1 MIIIQP
7 ENPGSKEEILSC
19 LVILQKE
26 VDLFFQKV
34 SPGFFFSHSLG
45 GWSPGENISHIT
57 FTTNILA
64 LSFKI
69 PKIFYRI
76 FYGRP
81 KSEKSYM
88 EWSSIY
94 AEAMKHPRDAGFYS
108 PAIGKSPRDLLP
120 QITIHLK
127 EWNTACINL
136 TSALEVLSERE
147 FSEYLIRHPFIGKVS
162 FREMCYL
169 QILHII
175 HHCSKVEIKL
185 KNTSK
190 VTDLA

>member
-1 MIIIQP
+1 
-7 ENPGSKEEILSC
+7 
-19 LVILQKE
+19 
-26 VDLFFQKV
+26 
-34 SPGFFFSHSLG
+34 
-45 GWSPGENISHIT
+45 
-57 FTTNILA
+57 
-64 LSFKI
+64 
-69 PKIFYRI
+69 
-76 FYGRP
+76 
-81 KSEKSYM
+81 M

-147 FSEYLIRHPFIGKVS
+147 FSEYLIRHPFMGKVS

-175 HHCSKVEIKL
+175 HHCSKVELKL